1 MRDGKA
7 SEEANGQARS
17 WREDCLDSMAQAPDA
32 ASLHA
37 IVAGAARDLGF
48 DYCAYGLRMPLP
60 LSAPRTVM
68 LNNYPT
74 DWQARYASEGYLAV
88 DPTVAHGAVSLLPLR
103 WSEVLFAQARPLW
116 EEARG
121 HQLRVGWAQASRTAD
136 GATGMLTLARSH
148 EALSDAELHT
158 SEGSMSWLA
167 HATHEAMVRLHR
179 PVASPAAL
187 SAREAEVLR
196 WMADGKT
203 SGEAAQIL
211 GLSERTVNFHV
222 ANAMAKLGAANK
234 TAVVVK
240 AALLGLL

>member
-1 MRDGKA
+1 MKDERVG
-7 SEEANGQARS
+7 GQAMG
-17 WREDCLDSMAQAPDA
+17 WREDCLAGMAQAPDA

-68 LNNYPT
+68 VNNYPT
-74 DWQARYASEGYLAV
+74 AWQARYADEGYLAA
-88 DPTVAHGAVSLLPLR
+88 DPTVAHGATSLLPVL
-103 WSEVLFAQARPLW
+103 WSEALFAPARPLW
-116 EEARG
+116 EDARG
-121 HQLRVGWAQASRTAD
+121 HHLRVGWAQSSRTAD
-136 GATGMLTLARSH
+136 GATGMLTLARSDDDI
-148 EALSDAELHT
+148 LDTELRH

-179 PVASPAAL
+179 PAAPPVVL
-187 SAREAEVLR
+187 TAREAEVLR

-203 SGEAAQIL
+203 SSEAAQIL

-222 ANAMAKLGAANK
+222 SNAMAKLGAANK
-234 TAVVVK
+234 TAGVVK

>member
-1 MRDGKA
+1 MG
-7 SEEANGQARS
+7 
-17 WREDCLDSMAQAPDA
+17 WREDCLAGMARAPDA

-60 LSAPRTVM
+60 LSQPRTVM
-68 LNNYPT
+68 VNNYPGA
-74 DWQARYASEGYLAV
+74 WQARYASEGYLAV
-88 DPTVAHGAVSLLPLR
+88 DPTVAHGAASLLPVR
-103 WSEVLFAQARPLW
+103 WSDALFANARPLW
-116 EEARG
+116 EDARG
-121 HQLRVGWAQASRTAD
+121 HDLRVGWAQASRTAD

-148 EALSDAELHT
+148 DDILESELRS

-179 PVASPAAL
+179 PAAAPVAL

-211 GLSERTVNFHV
+211 GLTERTVNFHV
-222 ANAMAKLGAANK
+222 SNAMAKLGAANK
-234 TAVVVK
+234 TAGVVK